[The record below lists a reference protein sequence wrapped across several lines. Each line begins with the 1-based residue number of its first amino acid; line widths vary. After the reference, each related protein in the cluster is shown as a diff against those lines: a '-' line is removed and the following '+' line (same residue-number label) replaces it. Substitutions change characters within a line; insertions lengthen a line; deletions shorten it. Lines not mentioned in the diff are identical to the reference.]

1 MAKKSRKTKIEN
13 SGDLSLGS
21 EEIFSLSIGEALG
34 KKTPDEYIAAT
45 KNEKPELPRQQG
57 VKSGSPPEAGKESIR
72 EAILHRE
79 SAGRGGRT
87 VTVVD
92 VRPPLDADAAL
103 DLAKSMRK
111 GLGCG
116 SHVEDGKIILQ
127 GDISDRVEAWLTKLG
142 VKKIVRGN

>member
-1 MAKKSRKTKIEN
+1 M
-13 SGDLSLGS
+13 
-21 EEIFSLSIGEALG
+21 
-34 KKTPDEYIAAT
+34 
-45 KNEKPELPRQQG
+45 KPEDRY
-57 VKSGSPPEAGKESIR
+57 ESIQKV
-72 EAILHRE
+72 ILHRE

-92 VRPPLDADAAL
+92 VRPPLDADAVT
-103 DLAKSMRK
+103 DMAKSMRK

-127 GDISDRVEAWLTKLG
+127 GDIGDRVEAWFAKRG

>member
-1 MAKKSRKTKIEN
+1 MSKKAKRAKIEKT
-13 SGDLSLGS
+13 GELSLDGGKN
-21 EEIFSLSIGEALG
+21 FSLSIAEALG
-34 KKTPDEYIAAT
+34 KKAPGNASEARDDKPAQ
-45 KNEKPELPRQQG
+45 NEKRS
-57 VKSGSPPEAGKESIR
+57 VKQNPPEETWKGSIR

-92 VRPPLDADAAL
+92 VRPPLGERAAS
-103 DLAKSMRK
+103 DMAKSMRK

-116 SHVEDGKIILQ
+116 SHTEGGKIILQ
-127 GDISDRVEAWLTKLG
+127 GDISDRAQAWLAKEG